1 MTLKLRC
8 SRRICQVV
16 CASLNVMRPMFL
28 SDIQRREGCCDDT
41 FSVSWQMPAKCV
53 KCLNEHPSV
62 KPLFWGFLC
71 AQDGEVIHSLASRL
85 LPLKIKLFFKFC
97 EMGCLVFFD
106 WCTLCIPSA
115 HSKHFLHCILQSF
128 MLLGHLPS
136 PCHMH
141 LVTSHECMC
150 YTPYFSCVGPS
161 VGT

>member
-8 SRRICQVV
+8 FRRICQVV

-53 KCLNEHPSV
+53 KCLNEHPSM

-85 LPLKIKLFFKFC
+85 LPLKIKLFFKFY
-97 EMGCLVFFD
+97 EMGCPVF
-106 WCTLCIPSA
+106 WTGV
-115 HSKHFLHCILQSF
+115 HCA
-128 MLLGHLPS
+128 
-136 PCHMH
+136 
-141 LVTSHECMC
+141 SHQR
-150 YTPYFSCVGPS
+150 TVGISCVASCSYAIGAFAISLPHA
-161 VGT
+161 TCYIT